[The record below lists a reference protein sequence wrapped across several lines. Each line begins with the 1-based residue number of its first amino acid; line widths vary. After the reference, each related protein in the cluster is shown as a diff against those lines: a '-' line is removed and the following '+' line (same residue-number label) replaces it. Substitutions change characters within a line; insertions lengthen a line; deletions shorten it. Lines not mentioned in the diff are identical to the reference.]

1 MNLKVYYEFYS
12 QFSHQYVSAGIAAIF
27 KTILLQ
33 YKSSNVVCCVT
44 VTPLQLFVME
54 WRRHNYPRLYVCV
67 LVIIS
72 PWRWPQ

>member
-54 WRRHNYPRLYVCV
+54 
-67 LVIIS
+67 
-72 PWRWPQ
+72 